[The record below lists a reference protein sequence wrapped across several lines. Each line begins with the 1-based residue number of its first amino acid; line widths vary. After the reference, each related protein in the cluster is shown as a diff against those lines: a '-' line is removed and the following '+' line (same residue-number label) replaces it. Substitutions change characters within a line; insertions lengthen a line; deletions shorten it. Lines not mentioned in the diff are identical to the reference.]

1 MKMIKIDEHFP
12 SRNTIKDRVKTFWG
26 KGKGVDG
33 VHYKMAHLYEF
44 AAKIYGY
51 ENWDTFSAI
60 LERNDE
66 RLGRI
71 ES

>member
-1 MKMIKIDEHFP
+1 MIKVDENFP
-12 SRNTIKDRVKTFWG
+12 SRNTIKDRVKVFWR

-44 AAKIYGY
+44 AAKLYGY

-60 LERNDE
+60 LENNDKI
-66 RLGRI
+66 LGRHDD
-71 ES
+71 